1 MIPSDL
7 AARLRLLT
15 ESIVNP
21 VAATHEIAGELPELA
36 GLDVGQ
42 RFIARIES
50 ALPDGSFRALVA
62 GRSLNLSLPQAAEPG
77 ETLELVVTART
88 PRLVVA
94 ASAAQEAARQAAPSL
109 SQAARLIGALLAGV
123 SEPAQPA
130 ALSRAAPLLPSP
142 SPQAMLLAPAL
153 RQAIGESGLFYEAH
167 QAQWL
172 AGRYPEAALAREPQ
186 ARFAREAQAAPDHS
200 PRAGVE
206 AKPMAMPQAMERAA
220 GEAVLRADAGEAA
233 SKAEAAAPARPAA
246 AAEMPAQLQ
255 SLVQQQLNAAATSH
269 IVWRGELWPGQALD
283 WEIAADADA
292 RGATE
297 DEAATAWTTRLRLN
311 LPNLGRLDLALG
323 LAGNGASLVISADAD
338 RLTSLQDGLAE
349 LAAAF
354 SAAGLPPLTA
364 RMEAHEPG

>member
-36 GLDVGQ
+36 GLEVGQ

-62 GRSLNLSLPQAAEPG
+62 GRSLSLSLPQAAEPG

-94 ASAAQEAARQAAPSL
+94 ASAAREAARQAAPSL
-109 SQAARLIGALLAGV
+109 SQAARLISALLTGEGE
-123 SEPAQPA
+123 SAQPA
-130 ALSRAAPLLPSP
+130 ILSRAAPLLPSP
-142 SPQAMLLAPAL
+142 STQAALLAPAL
-153 RQAIGESGLFYEAH
+153 RQAVAESGLFYEAH
-167 QAQWL
+167 QALWL
-172 AGRYPEAALAREPQ
+172 TGRYAEAALAREPQ
-186 ARFAREAQAAPDHS
+186 ARFARAAQAAPDHS

-206 AKPMAMPQAMERAA
+206 AKQMATPQAMERVAS
-220 GEAVLRADAGEAA
+220 EAVLRAAAGEAESA
-233 SKAEAAAPARPAA
+233 TPARPAA

-292 RGATE
+292 RGASDNE
-297 DEAATAWTTRLRLN
+297 ATASWTTRLRLD

-323 LAGNGASLVISADAD
+323 LAGNASSLVITAGAE
-338 RLTSLQDGLAE
+338 RLPALRQGLAE

-354 SAAGLPPLTA
+354 AAAGLPPLAA
-364 RMEAHEPG
+364 RTEAHEPA